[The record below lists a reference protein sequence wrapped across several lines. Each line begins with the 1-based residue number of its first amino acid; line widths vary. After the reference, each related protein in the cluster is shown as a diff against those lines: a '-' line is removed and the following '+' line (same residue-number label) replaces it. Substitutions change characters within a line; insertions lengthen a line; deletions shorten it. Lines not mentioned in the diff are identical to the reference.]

1 MGWCTNAIHNG
12 VNQAFELLDAAFSE
26 VLVLV
31 VWFTLPISD
40 AIGTQDLLDLVAYFD
55 LSTVTNK
62 LGRRSSSPNLIL
74 KGVDELPIG
83 LDGIN
88 ISN

>member
-1 MGWCTNAIHNG
+1 MGWCANAIHDG
-12 VNQAFELLDAAFSE
+12 VNQIFELLDAAFGK

-31 VWFTLPISD
+31 VWFTLPIGD